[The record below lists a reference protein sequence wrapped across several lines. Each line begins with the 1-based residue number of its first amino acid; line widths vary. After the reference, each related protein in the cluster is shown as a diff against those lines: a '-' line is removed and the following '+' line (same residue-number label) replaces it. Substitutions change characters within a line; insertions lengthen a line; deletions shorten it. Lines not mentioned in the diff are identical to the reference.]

1 MINALAVKKQLK
13 NVFWGIHIFTILN
26 LNIGVA
32 GSFSGGANHS
42 VLPKFNPFLPKI
54 SPVRGGPS
62 SQILFCQAAVPS
74 YSAKLFCKLAKM
86 ADKWLKNEQKW
97 RKNWNMWQKATK
109 NSRKYIKIIEN
120 LPRFSFLS
128 CQAPISVLPSFHFC
142 PAKHSFLSCQ
152 AN

>member
-1 MINALAVKKQLK
+1 MKLYFLYTA
-13 NVFWGIHIFTILN
+13 G
-26 LNIGVA
+26 IGVA
-32 GSFSGGANHS
+32 GSFSGGGQPLCPAKIQS
-42 VLPKFNPFLPKI
+42 FPAKKF
-54 SPVRGGPS
+54 SCQGGPS
-62 SQILFCQAAVPS
+62 SPILFCQAAVPS